1 MSVDGHT
8 GERRVGLARSVVALV
23 GALAASALVAPASAA
38 PSLDRPTDLAGD
50 GTTQLATGTTPL
62 EPGPHDTTVLAAD
75 VDLTA
80 PDGEE
85 LAETVETVVE
95 AVGGEVRVE
104 DPSSGLISVEVPQD
118 AALDVRQ
125 VLQDLPAVEEVS
137 TPALFEPLRLPRD
150 SQVRRQRAYL
160 RQITV
165 PRAWNRTRGS
175 ERVTVAVVDT
185 GVRANHPDLRG
196 KVVGRHNSAY
206 GTLAVRDRDGHGTAV
221 ASIIAANTNNRKG
234 IAGVGWR
241 TRLLAVKAADRDG
254 RLWGDAIAGGIRWAV
269 RNGADVINLSL
280 GSSVDDPWVR
290 SAVRFAQ
297 RRNVLVVAAVSN
309 AGSTEAVYPAAYR
322 GVLGVGA
329 TQGDGL
335 APFSDRGEHVDVA
348 APGLGL
354 RAAVPWGYATV
365 DGTSFAAAL
374 VSGQA
379 ALIKAVRPRMK
390 AERVARIIE
399 KTGRDVGTGDAATT
413 KVDVFASVVRA
424 QGVSSRPR
432 AVQVQPRR
440 RAALVRWQPPR
451 LAGRSEVRRYVLRLK
466 RPEGD
471 WRRAV
476 VVSGAT
482 GRVVVRRLRPD
493 RPYAVRVAAAN
504 DQGRSPAATA
514 VFRTT
519 E

>member
-1 MSVDGHT
+1 MSVNGPT
-8 GERRVGLARSVVALV
+8 GGRRVGSARSVVALV
-23 GALAASALVAPASAA
+23 GALAASALVAPAAAA

-50 GTTQLATGTTPL
+50 GTSQLATGTTSV
-62 EPGPHDTTVLAAD
+62 EPAPHDTTVLAAD
-75 VDLTA
+75 VDRTA

-85 LAETVETVVE
+85 LAETVEAAVE

-118 AALDVRQ
+118 AAEDVEQ

-137 TPALFEPLRLPRD
+137 TPALFETMRLPRD
-150 SQVRRQRAYL
+150 PQVRRQRGYL

-175 ERVTVAVVDT
+175 DRVTVAVVDT
-185 GVRANHPDLRG
+185 GVRTDHPDLRG
-196 KVVGRHNSAY
+196 KVAARHNSAY
-206 GTLAVRDRDGHGTAV
+206 GTRAVRDRDGHGTAV

-241 TRLLAVKAADRDG
+241 TRLLVVKAADRNG
-254 RLWGDAIAGGIRWAV
+254 RLWGDAIADGIRWAV

-280 GSSVDDPWVR
+280 GSSIDDPWVR
-290 SAVRFAQ
+290 GAVRFAQ

-309 AGSTEAVYPAAYR
+309 AGSTEAVYPAAYP

-329 TQGDGL
+329 TQGAGL

-390 AERVARIIE
+390 ATRVATIIE
-399 KTGRDVGTGDAATT
+399 ATGRAVGSGEARTT
-413 KVDVFASVVRA
+413 KVDVFGSVVRA

-432 AVQVQPRR
+432 AVRVQPRR
-440 RAALVRWQPPR
+440 RSALVRWQPAR
-451 LAGRSEVRRYVLRLK
+451 QTGRSEVRRYVIRLRQ
-466 RPEGD
+466 RSGE
-471 WRRAV
+471 WRQAAVENGSATQAV
-476 VVSGAT
+476 VRGLRPSRPYEV
-482 GRVVVRRLRPD
+482 RVV
-493 RPYAVRVAAAN
+493 AVN
-504 DQGRSPAATA
+504 DQGRGPGAS
-514 VFRTT
+514 VQFRTA